1 MEANCYPNIPSFS
14 PRYPQKKKFQ
24 SQVSANQWAVFSSR
38 KSLGFDIV
46 AHFVIT
52 W

>member
-1 MEANCYPNIPSFS
+1 MGANCYPNIPSFS
-14 PRYPQKKKFQ
+14 PGTRKKKKFQ
-24 SQVSANQWAVFSSR
+24 SQVSANQWAVFNSR